1 VNSWNKRFLTEA
13 DWGQAQKLLA
23 VGIDRSSM
31 EKGYLRAGGD
41 LVWVNLTESLLRAA
55 ADTPVNFIAVV
66 EEIYERKQFD
76 ELLWHE
82 GRALL

>member
-1 VNSWNKRFLTEA
+1 MNSWNKRFLTEA

-55 ADTPVNFIAVV
+55 AGYTGEFHRRGRGDLRAEAV
-66 EEIYERKQFD
+66 R
-76 ELLWHE
+76 
-82 GRALL
+82 